1 MEKLRGYKLTGFFRG
16 VRRTIFKTFL
26 VQKISDGGWHF
37 TWMAG
42 VDKIIKKLE
51 SFAHQEFNK
60 PEYKDPKKIRELINS
75 GKDVLFPQ
83 NIYEIQELNDKLPTY
98 LVKNR
103 HKFEEFLLNPRD

>member
-1 MEKLRGYKLTGFFRG
+1 
-16 VRRTIFKTFL
+16 
-26 VQKISDGGWHF
+26 
-37 TWMAG
+37 MAG

-60 PEYKDPKKIRELINS
+60 PEYKDPEKIRELINS

-83 NIYEIQELNDKLPTY
+83 NSYYIQELNDKLPTY

-103 HKFEEFLLNPRD
+103 HKFEEFLLSSRD